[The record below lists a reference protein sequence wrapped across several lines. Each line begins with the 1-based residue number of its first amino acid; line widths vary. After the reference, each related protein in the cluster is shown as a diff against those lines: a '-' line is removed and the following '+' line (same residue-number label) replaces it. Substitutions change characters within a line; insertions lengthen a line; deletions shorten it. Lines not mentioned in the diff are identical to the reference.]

1 MKTRIISTVLI
12 VLAAFASII
21 GHDFL
26 LEWDDQW
33 VVFNKYTDAGLS
45 LSNLWAVLTEFYN
58 GQYAPF
64 NELSYILIHSV
75 FGYSSVAFHVASIL
89 WHVANTVLLF
99 LVLNR
104 LLKMIPNNPLLGQ
117 SKNIAWVCTLLW
129 AVHPVNV
136 EPVAWV
142 SASKILVYAFYYLA
156 ALLLYLYYIER
167 PGLGKYIGLLA
178 LFVASFFGKEQA
190 VMLPLAFLLV
200 DYVTR
205 REEKVGYLL
214 LEKAPF
220 LILALFFGVFTIIS
234 QEDGGNMPVYSMWQ
248 RLLFCGYTLY
258 EYLVKTVMP
267 LNLMYLY
274 PFPTTPDGIMPL
286 VMYVY
291 PLLIVA
297 AAYLVFVM
305 RKERILVFG
314 ALFFVV
320 HLLVA
325 VHLISI
331 SRHAIVADRYNYLA
345 MVGPL
350 FVIVYYLCLWAQ
362 KNKIAARV
370 VVGLYFVYLCTY
382 TIIYQQKWEN
392 SEHVKRHVKELVDA
406 QKKEAESLGD
416 EMHNDSQSDDYEK
429 K

>member
-1 MKTRIISTVLI
+1 MKKRIFFLVLI
-12 VLAAFASII
+12 VIAVFISIV
-21 GHDFL
+21 GHRFL
-26 LEWDDQW
+26 YQWDDHW
-33 VVFNKYTDAGLS
+33 VVFNRYTSLGLNPR
-45 LSNLWAVLTEFYN
+45 NLWRVLTEFYR

-75 FGYSSVAFHVASIL
+75 FGYSPMAFHAASIL

-104 LLKMIPNNPLLGQ
+104 LLKMIQGNPLLGQ

-156 ALLLYLYYIER
+156 ALLLYLYYIAR

-190 VMLPLAFLLV
+190 VVLPLAFLLV

-220 LILALFFGVFTIIS
+220 LILALFFGIVTILS
-234 QEDGGNMPVYSMWQ
+234 QGDGGNMPEYSLWQ

-258 EYLVKTVMP
+258 EYMVKTILP

-274 PFPTTPDGIMPL
+274 PFPTTPDGDMPTM
-286 VMYVY
+286 MYVY
-291 PLLIVA
+291 PLMILA
-297 AAYLVFVM
+297 AAYIIYVM

-314 ALFFVV
+314 VSFFVV

-325 VHLISI
+325 LHLISI
-331 SRHAIVADRYNYLA
+331 SRFAIVADRYNYLA

-350 FVIVYYLCLWAQ
+350 LVIAYYLCLWSQ
-362 KNKIAARV
+362 KNKLAARAI
-370 VVGLYFVYLCTY
+370 VGLYFAYLCTY
-382 TIIYQQKWEN
+382 TVIYQQNWEN
-392 SEHVKRHVKELVDA
+392 SEHVKRHYNEIVDA
-406 QKKEAESLGD
+406 NKSSSNKK
-416 EMHNDSQSDDYEK
+416 
-429 K
+429 